1 MTFIDE
7 FVTDKNAKDDK
18 NINGIMTL
26 NLDGQYHYYI
36 PGKPIR
42 VYCEDFLTD
51 KKNGDFD
58 TIGIVYALKTENGEQ
73 KKIEINRFFRGP
85 KDSEERDW
93 VEISKEEYM
102 QRKLESERA
111 GGHTAL
117 RGEQDY

>member
-73 KKIEINRFFRGP
+73 KKIEINRFFGEP
-85 KDSEERDW
+85 KDNEERDW
-93 VEISKEEYM
+93 VEISKEEYIH
-102 QRKLESERA
+102 RKLESERRLYSRA
-111 GGHTAL
+111 MP
-117 RGEQDY
+117 